1 MKNTKEIRNRESL
14 KYFKIVENFLN
25 SDSVI
30 AKISKIIEGFNIRR
44 RLSIFQ
50 DMFEVDYENDYKYG
64 DIPKNKHTNLFNY
77 LKENL
82 PEIKDYVP
90 GSQYTEDQHVKVMID
105 CDEVR
110 GKYSFNVIVS
120 KIMNELSDVSI

>member
-30 AKISKIIEGFNIRR
+30 AKISKIIEEFNIRR

-90 GSQYTEDQHVKVMID
+90 GSQYTGEQHVKVM
-105 CDEVR
+105 
-110 GKYSFNVIVS
+110 NA
-120 KIMNELSDVSI
+120 